1 MQVKIEQ
8 HDNGEYYFLI
18 PKQLQKEL
26 AWNEGDTIRWV
37 DNGDGSWTLSK
48 LSQFDL
54 LKLKAFEDPE
64 VKAEYDRLENGS
76 SDNRSDK

>member
-26 AWNEGDTIRWV
+26 VWSIKTKGIWRSRSEGWIWSTRKW
-37 DNGDGSWTLSK
+37 L
-48 LSQFDL
+48 F
-54 LKLKAFEDPE
+54 
-64 VKAEYDRLENGS
+64 R
-76 SDNRSDK
+76 